1 MSPCV
6 AGKTRYSV
14 DGGKIVNPLT
24 KAEFEK
30 GIATGKFCQKNHKAF
45 AVMLWYAGL
54 RKTELRLAKKEQFQI
69 QGEVLVFDVGKR
81 LKHSKE
87 TEPLQFP
94 LMADHIDLVLEAIK
108 CTRPGERVFGF
119 SDRTAYNII
128 RRVWHYPHHLRL
140 TRITR
145 EFEKGHTVPEVKSFT
160 GLTLTALDSYIG
172 KVTIANIGKGFID
185 EK

>member
-1 MSPCV
+1 MPCV
-6 AGKTRYSV
+6 AGKTRYSR
-14 DGGKIVNPLT
+14 DGGKIEIPLT
-24 KAEFEK
+24 KQEFEE
-30 GIATGKFCQKNHKAF
+30 GLLSGKFCQQKHRAF

-54 RKTELRLAKKEQFQI
+54 RKSELRRALKEQFQI
-69 QGEVLVFDVGKR
+69 QGDTLVFDVGPR

-94 LMADHIDLVLEAIK
+94 LQAAHMDLVIEAIK
-108 CTRPGERVFGF
+108 CTKAGERVFNF

-140 TRITR
+140 TRITK
-145 EFEKGHTVPEVKSFT
+145 EFQKGGTVPEIKAFT

-172 KVTIANIGKGFID
+172 KVTISKIGKGFVD
-185 EK
+185 EE